1 VTTFPPIGDY
11 AFLSNCEQSCLVAP
25 DGAVEWMCLPRPDS
39 PSVFGA
45 LLDRAAGAFRFGPAN
60 AQVPQ
65 NRRYVPGTM
74 VLETTW
80 QTPTGWL
87 TVYDLL
93 VMGPTPRGQRRTD
106 YHRAPTDSRATGVL
120 LRLATCTSGRVEVLV
135 NCSPLFNYGTT
146 GGTWTYSGEGYDTMR
161 VAAREGSLELSIA
174 GTIPLGVLS
183 SRCYGRT
190 TIAAGESAFV
200 TLSWGGN
207 TIPATQDEAFSAL
220 NRTIDFWRDWL
231 CIATVPDHPWRI
243 YLDRS
248 ALTLKGLSYSPTGAI
263 MAAATTSLPETPGGA
278 QLGLPVHVDQGFG
291 VHAPRAVP
299 SRLRLGSS
307 RVFRLRHRCHQRRG
321 PQPAV

>member
-1 VTTFPPIGDY
+1 VDVP
-11 AFLSNCEQSCLVAP
+11 AAP
-25 DGAVEWMCLPRPDS
+25 RL

-45 LLDRAAGAFRFGPAN
+45 LLDRTAGAFRFGPAN

-93 VMGPTPRGQRRTD
+93 VMGPTSRGQRRAD
-106 YHRAPTDSRATGVL
+106 YHRAPTDSGATGVL

-146 GGTWTYSGEGYDTMR
+146 GGTWTYIGDGYDSMR
-161 VAAREGSLELSIA
+161 VAAREGSLELSIT

-200 TLSWGGN
+200 TLSWGES
-207 TIPATQDEAFSAL
+207 TIPASQDEASSAL
-220 NRTIDFWRDWL
+220 NRTIDFWRGWL
-231 CIATVPDHPWRI
+231 STATVPDHPWRI

-263 MAAATTSLPETPGGA
+263 LAAATTSLPETPGGA
-278 QLGLPVHVDQGFG
+278 RNWDYRFTWIRDSAFML
-291 VHAPRAVP
+291 RA
-299 SRLRLGSS
+299 LYRLG
-307 RVFRLRHRCHQRRG
+307 FDWE
-321 PQPAV
+321 AVEYFAFVIDAISGGDLNRPFELQIMYGFAFSF